1 MPFAA
6 NRWIGVFLLLSF
18 AVTAP
23 ACGQSREKNIDR
35 LFEALQ
41 LKEGKWIAD
50 IGSREGF
57 FTIRMAPIVGDSGH
71 IFAVDI
77 DADALEDLHRNIA
90 ERKLTNITPVY
101 SVAGNPMLPAKTFD
115 AILVRNTYHEF
126 NEPLSMLAHIKKAL
140 KSDGRLVIAEP
151 IDGDLADADR
161 ERQAR
166 SHDISMNYVK
176 EDLKKAGYQIIEEQ
190 QQYSIGR
197 LGDPLWLIVAQ

>member
-1 MPFAA
+1 
-6 NRWIGVFLLLSF
+6 
-18 AVTAP
+18 
-23 ACGQSREKNIDR
+23 
-35 LFEALQ
+35 
-41 LKEGKWIAD
+41 
-50 IGSREGF
+50 
-57 FTIRMAPIVGDSGH
+57 
-71 IFAVDI
+71 
-77 DADALEDLHRNIA
+77 
-90 ERKLTNITPVY
+90 
-101 SVAGNPMLPAKTFD
+101 
-115 AILVRNTYHEF
+115 
-126 NEPLSMLAHIKKAL
+126 L